1 MTDLLA
7 AKDML
12 SAKGKDALVNAKNR
26 AELGVLTTKQ
36 RMEDLTK
43 EHGEE
48 MGQLTEQKAHLV
60 ARVAVL
66 ATNAQHLRA
75 ALLRK
80 QAQLDAKAGPKTPK
94 KVVKV
99 MSVVAPPAP
108 YAAPH
113 SPAPVPALPV
123 RSSPSPKPSP
133 GTKAALE
140 ALRAEVQRHKDALAA
155 KSASLEGITAELAG
169 VKSHNKDLQ
178 RDAGAAAAESKRLKQ
193 EAAQAKKALQA
204 AEAAHAAATS
214 RVKELEAR
222 AKDAAAVAKQLAGAQ
237 NKITEQQ
244 QELLTLQAAASR
256 RAQGDKAARDQELRA
271 TRAEKDAAAW
281 KAKADALASELKDA
295 KSKAAERIR
304 SVRATSQA
312 DLTRLRSQLA
322 AAQAEC
328 QKLEVRFAQCV
339 STALQVPDAQGP
351 GRFCGVAVAVAVAS
365 PYRRP
370 CVGLGPQQRRHV
382 ARLQSWCPSWRPA
395 VPRPV
400 PECRPARSWK
410 PPTMRWPSCGG
421 NWIPCASCETRRAN
435 AHATS
440 SLMPPRASWL
450 PLTGSCAWMA
460 PHSRRCVVPA
470 RRALDLESQLNAS
483 KEQCERLSQA
493 YADAKRLQPQ
503 FRLAKEELERVRL
516 QLKESEDMVESQGHQ
531 LASRQARIE
540 QLESQLGDEL
550 VRACCAHTT
559 G

>member
-1 MTDLLA
+1 MMTDLLA

-99 MSVVAPPAP
+99 MSVVAPPVP
-108 YAAPH
+108 SAAPH

-133 GTKAALE
+133 GTKAALG

-155 KSASLEGITAELAG
+155 KSASLEGITAELAD

-339 STALQVPDAQGP
+339 STALHVPGAQGP
-351 GRFCGVAVAVAVAS
+351 GQFCGCGCGCGCCILVQAS
-365 PYRRP
+365 
-370 CVGLGPQQRRHV
+370 
-382 ARLQSWCPSWRPA
+382 
-395 VPRPV
+395 
-400 PECRPARSWK
+400 
-410 PPTMRWPSCGG
+410 MRGS
-421 NWIPCASCETRRAN
+421 
-435 AHATS
+435 
-440 SLMPPRASWL
+440 RASAEEARCEAAEL
-450 PLTGSCAWMA
+450 VSKLEACRAQASAGVQASTQLEAANDALAKLRGELDSLRKLRDEEGQRTRHELTDATT
-460 PHSRRCVVPA
+460 CVVA
-470 RRALDLESQLNAS
+470 AVDWFVCMDGTALTPL
-483 KEQCERLSQA
+483 CGPCQA
-493 YADAKRLQPQ
+493 
-503 FRLAKEELERVRL
+503 
-516 QLKESEDMVESQGHQ
+516 
-531 LASRQARIE
+531 
-540 QLESQLGDEL
+540 
-550 VRACCAHTT
+550 CA
-559 G
+559 

>member
-48 MGQLTEQKAHLV
+48 VGQLTEQKAHLV

-99 MSVVAPPAP
+99 MSVVAPPVP
-108 YAAPH
+108 SAAPH

-155 KSASLEGITAELAG
+155 TSASLEGITAELAG

-328 QKLEVRFAQCV
+328 QKLEVRCSQCV
-339 STALQVPDAQGP
+339 STALHVPDAQGP
-351 GRFCGVAVAVAVAS
+351 GWFCGVAVAVCDCGILVQASMRGSRASAEEARREAAELVSKLEACRAQASAGVQASTQLEAANDALAKLRGELDSLRKLRDEEGQRARHELTDATTCVVAAADWFVCMDGTALTPLCG
-365 PYRRP
+365 PYQA
-370 CVGLGPQQRRHV
+370 CAGLGVTAERIQGAVRATKPGVCRRK
-382 ARLQSWCPSWRPA
+382 APAAA
-395 VPRPV
+395 VPIG
-400 PECRPARSWK
+400 K
-410 PPTMRWPSCGG
+410 GG
-421 NWIPCASCETRRAN
+421 A
-435 AHATS
+435 
-440 SLMPPRASWL
+440 
-450 PLTGSCAWMA
+450 
-460 PHSRRCVVPA
+460 
-470 RRALDLESQLNAS
+470 
-483 KEQCERLSQA
+483 
-493 YADAKRLQPQ
+493 
-503 FRLAKEELERVRL
+503 
-516 QLKESEDMVESQGHQ
+516 
-531 LASRQARIE
+531 
-540 QLESQLGDEL
+540 
-550 VRACCAHTT
+550 
-559 G
+559 